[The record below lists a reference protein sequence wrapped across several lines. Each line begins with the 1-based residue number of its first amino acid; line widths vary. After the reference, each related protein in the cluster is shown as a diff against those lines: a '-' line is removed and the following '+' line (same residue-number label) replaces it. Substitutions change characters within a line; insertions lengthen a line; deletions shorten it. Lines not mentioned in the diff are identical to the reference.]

1 MVASE
6 DALHSLISV
15 RKATDI
21 EVIEQSYMYYKVN
34 CRDQPSPLK
43 IQVVQKESEM
53 SRGKKQD
60 LRLFLSLQ
68 SKTPSETD
76 SQKQFINVRLRT
88 RCVAREGGV
97 LCCS

>member
-1 MVASE
+1 MHKANRELKSLSYQVQRVVASE

-60 LRLFLSLQ
+60 LRLFLSL
-68 SKTPSETD
+68 
-76 SQKQFINVRLRT
+76 
-88 RCVAREGGV
+88 
-97 LCCS
+97 